1 MILKNLS
8 KCFADLKVLEDFHLE
23 IKEKEITCILGPS
36 GCGKSTLLNMIS
48 GITSPDQGEIVG
60 KKEKIG
66 YVFQED
72 RLLPWKTLEE
82 NIRMVKKTGHPSEI
96 RDLIEKVGLKNFEK
110 SYPHQLSGG
119 MRQRCAI
126 ARAYHYQSEMLLMDE
141 PFKSLDYDLRM
152 NMVKMLQDLWTE
164 WGNTVVFVT
173 HEIDEALLLGNR
185 IILLKKNPCTVDQV
199 IEIKTPQ
206 SQRTLMDNDL
216 LRAREIIIDGMTN
229 KKKRKCHHEKS
240 ANDRINNG
248 INDNL
253 LCCLQ

>member
-1 MILKNLS
+1 MEGFN
-8 KCFADLKVLEDFHLE
+8 LE

-48 GITSPDQGEIVG
+48 GITPPDKGEIVG

-82 NIRMVKKTGHPSEI
+82 NIRIVKKQGSSSEI
-96 RDLIEKVGLKNFEK
+96 RELIDIVGLKNFEK

-152 NMVKMLQDLWTE
+152 AMVKLLQDLWIKWE
-164 WGNTVVFVT
+164 NTVVFVT

-185 IILLKKNPCTVDQV
+185 VILLRKNPCKVDQ
-199 IEIKTPQ
+199 IMEIKTPQ
-206 SQRTLMDNDL
+206 IHRNLTDREMVM
-216 LRAREIIIDGMTN
+216 ARGTIIERLSN
-229 KKKRKCHHEKS
+229 HKRDICHIS
-240 ANDRINNG
+240 A
-248 INDNL
+248 
-253 LCCLQ
+253 